1 MYDMLALMIVEQTGD
16 YVCAQAVRHNF
27 GTYPGARGSQVAV
40 ASGVNCSV
48 VLVWLSEF

>member
-40 ASGVNCSV
+40 ASGVKA
-48 VLVWLSEF
+48 L